1 MELHRELRRADASGT
16 VSMDVSRTDSR
27 TDSRTVRSWR
37 KVNDIVGSKV
47 ARSGIVG
54 RESLGGVEVYLVLDR
69 LVVRP
74 LTKHR
79 DLPERGVQRVLTV
92 PGVLTWRPMDT
103 RRPMDPHRSDHTM
116 SKRNNKGTH
125 R

>member
-1 MELHRELRRADASGT
+1 MKLHRELRRADASGT
-16 VSMDVSRTDSR
+16 VSMDVNR
-27 TDSRTVRSWR
+27 TDSRTVRSWH

-47 ARSGIVG
+47 ARGGIVG
-54 RESLGGVEVYLVLDR
+54 RASSGGIEVCLG

-79 DLPERGVQRVLTV
+79 DLPERGVQRALAV

-103 RRPMDPHRSDHTM
+103 RRPMDPHRSELT
-116 SKRNNKGTH
+116 TQ
-125 R
+125 